1 MYARPRGEQRKVLLQ
16 TKYWQ
21 YFLML
26 CVRTGF
32 EVSTLQEIISSLRQ
46 GRVRRAGDYSFL
58 LVSKENEVFGT
69 VYRVEMYEGQELV
82 LKSPILL
89 HEPLKGRRRG
99 KTRRQRA
106 KVVK

>member
-1 MYARPRGEQRKVLLQ
+1 MLLQ

-26 CVRTGF
+26 CIRTGF
-32 EVSTLQEIISSLRQ
+32 EASTLQEIISSLRQ

-69 VYRVEMYEGQELV
+69 VYRVEVHEGQKLV
-82 LKSPILL
+82 LKSPVLL
-89 HEPLKGRRRG
+89 HEPLKERRPRHRKHGRRRDV
-99 KTRRQRA
+99 TD
-106 KVVK
+106 VD